1 VLRCYEPYGEDA
13 KGKRVSTKLIQLE
26 DGLLVEAE
34 VPEDQAEPISGGVV
48 DRVDATLDQIEPI
61 LVKACKPITAAWQ
74 RLSDEVAIDSAQIAL
89 GVNFTGEGN
98 IYIAK
103 ATAGANLTVTLVLK
117 PTSERPEG
125 SP

>member
-1 VLRCYEPYGEDA
+1 MA
-13 KGKRVSTKLIQLE
+13 TKLIQLE

-34 VPEDQAEPISGGVV
+34 VPEDQAEPISGGAV
-48 DRVDATLDQIEPI
+48 DRVNATLDVIEPL

-74 RLSDEVAIDSAQIAL
+74 QLSGEVQIDNAQIAL

-98 IYIAK
+98 VYIAK

-117 PTSERPEG
+117 LNREES
-125 SP
+125 S